1 MTRDRQEITR
11 MAQRRV
17 LGEERRATAQAVS
30 AIENRGREQ
39 VLAAVTAIR
48 LVLDRMGAEQRA
60 VEEDLQ
66 RLRASRQCS
75 RAYARAG
82 KLG

>member
-1 MTRDRQEITR
+1 

-17 LGEERRATAQAVS
+17 LGEERRASAQAAS
-30 AIENRGREQ
+30 ALESGGRDQ

-60 VEEDLQ
+60 VEEDLR

-75 RAYARAG
+75 RAYASAG